1 MIKFPGS
8 NPSLLILLNLEK
20 QDIAWASGYECRVV
34 DQVHLA
40 EIHFGHPVEGVVG
53 HIFGVYDE
61 GLALSVEAVDFISL
75 FVVETL
81 VREVL
86 FGAGQNEAYNLAL
99 NLLGFKVVQEM
110 VVGESG
116 VVEKLHVNDIIGDE
130 ATVDERVREGLDA
143 HGVVV

>member
-1 MIKFPGS
+1 M
-8 NPSLLILLNLEK
+8 
-20 QDIAWASGYECRVV
+20 
-34 DQVHLA
+34 
-40 EIHFGHPVEGVVG
+40 
-53 HIFGVYDE
+53 
-61 GLALSVEAVDFISL
+61 SVEAVDFISL

-130 ATVDERVREGLDA
+130 ATVDERVRESLDA

>member
-1 MIKFPGS
+1 M
-8 NPSLLILLNLEK
+8 
-20 QDIAWASGYECRVV
+20 
-34 DQVHLA
+34 
-40 EIHFGHPVEGVVG
+40 
-53 HIFGVYDE
+53 
-61 GLALSVEAVDFISL
+61 SVEAVDFISL

-86 FGAGQNEAYNLAL
+86 FGAGQNEAYNFAL